1 MITAWEYLRRVRRN
15 LTRRQEMEERIAHL
29 RSKAYPGAMRIKHV
43 MVQET
48 TPEDKTGR
56 ILSDVETKLW
66 KYQHELA
73 LIRRERVQAQYWID
87 QIKSPLFRQ
96 LLEQYYL
103 TPVEV
108 TEEIGGRKMTR
119 LAPQDLSMV
128 ASVLGRSYDR
138 VKHAHR
144 EAVEAFSDVSGLPL
158 DSDED

>member
-1 MITAWEYLRRVRRN
+1 MITAWEYLRRCRKN
-15 LTRRQEMEERIAHL
+15 LTRRQEMQEAIDHL

-48 TPEDKTGR
+48 VPEDKTGR

-66 KYQHELA
+66 EYQHELA
-73 LIRRERVQAQYWID
+73 LIRRQRVQAQYWID

-128 ASVLGRSYDR
+128 ASTLGRTHIWAKKNHH
-138 VKHAHR
+138 V
-144 EAVEAFSDVSGLPL
+144 AVEAFAVVSGLPL